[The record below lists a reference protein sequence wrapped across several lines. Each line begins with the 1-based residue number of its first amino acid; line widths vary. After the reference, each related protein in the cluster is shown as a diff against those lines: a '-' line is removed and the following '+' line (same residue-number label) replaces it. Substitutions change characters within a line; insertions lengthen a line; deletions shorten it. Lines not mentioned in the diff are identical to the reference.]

1 MNIHI
6 SKMTGKLKGIKAIN
20 TNTLTNKFC
29 IAKHNSKKE
38 NSICNSCYSFAML
51 QTFRKKCTEKFE
63 YNSNLLSTKLIP
75 SENLPF
81 INEQIFRFSAHGEL
95 INMLHL
101 INLMNL
107 VNKNKG
113 CTFTL
118 WTKKDNLVN
127 SYLKGNKKPSNLI
140 LVYSNEI
147 IDTIAKLP
155 KNFDK
160 TFNNVSKDTKLFGW
174 LKINCFQNCIDCRL
188 CYSHNKTEIIIE
200 KVK

>member
-29 IAKHNSKKE
+29 IAMNKSKKE

-51 QTFRKKCTEKFE
+51 QTFRKKCTEKFQ
-63 YNSNLLSTKLIP
+63 YNSDLLSTKIIP
-75 SENLPF
+75 FENLPY
-81 INEQIFRFSAHGEL
+81 INDKIFRFHGHGEL
-95 INMLHL
+95 INNTHL
-101 INLMNL
+101 INLINL
-107 VNKNKG
+107 VNKNYD
-113 CTFTL
+113 TIFTL
-118 WTKKDNLVN
+118 WTKRKNIIN
-127 SYLKGNKKPSNLI
+127 HYFKNNKKPTNLI
-140 LVYSNEI
+140 LIYSNPF

-160 TFNNVSKDTKLFGW
+160 TFNNVSKDTKD
-174 LKINCFQNCIDCRL
+174 INCFQNCIDCRL
-188 CYSHNKTEIIIE
+188 CYSHNKTSVIIE

>member
-6 SKMTGKLKGIKAIN
+6 STMSGKLKGIKAIN

-29 IAKHNSKKE
+29 ISKHNSKKE
-38 NSICNSCYSFAML
+38 NSICNLCYSFEML
-51 QTFRKKCTEKFE
+51 ETFRKNCTDKFQ
-63 YNSNLLSTKLIP
+63 YNSDLLSSKIIP
-75 SENLPF
+75 YENLPF

-101 INLMNL
+101 INLINL

-118 WTKKDNLVN
+118 WTKKDSLVN
-127 SYLKGNKKPSNLI
+127 SYLKGNKKPTNLI

-160 TFNNVSKDTKLFGW
+160 TFNNVSKDSKS
-174 LKINCFQNCIDCRL
+174 INCFQNCLDCRL

-200 KVK
+200 KVKMKRKN

>member
-6 SKMTGKLKGIKAIN
+6 STMSGKLKGIKAIN

-29 IAKHNSKKE
+29 IAMAKSKIP
-38 NSICNSCYSFAML
+38 NHICPNCYSKEML
-51 QTFRKKCTEKFE
+51 ETFRKNCTEKFQ
-63 YNSNLLSTKLIP
+63 YNSDLLSTKIIP
-75 SENLPF
+75 FEKLPY

-118 WTKKDNLVN
+118 WTKKDSLVN
-127 SYLKGNKKPSNLI
+127 SYLKGNKKPDNLI

-147 IDTIAKLP
+147 IDTVAKLP

-160 TFNNVSKDTKLFGW
+160 TFNNVSSETES
-174 LKINCFQNCIDCRL
+174 INCFQNCLDCRL

-200 KVK
+200 KVKMKRKN

>member
-6 SKMTGKLKGIKAIN
+6 STMSGKLKGIKAIN

-29 IAKHNSKKE
+29 IAKHKNKKK
-38 NSICNSCYSFAML
+38 NSICNNCYSFAML
-51 QTFRKKCTEKFE
+51 ETFRKNCTNKFE
-63 YNSNLLSTKLIP
+63 YNSKLLSTKLIP
-75 SENLPF
+75 YENLPF

-118 WTKKDNLVN
+118 WTKKDILVN
-127 SYLKGNKKPSNLI
+127 SYFKGNKKPSNLI

-160 TFNNVSKDTKLFGW
+160 TFNNVSSETES
-174 LKINCFQNCIDCRL
+174 INCFQNCIDCRL
-188 CYSHNKTEIIIE
+188 CYTHNKTEVIIE